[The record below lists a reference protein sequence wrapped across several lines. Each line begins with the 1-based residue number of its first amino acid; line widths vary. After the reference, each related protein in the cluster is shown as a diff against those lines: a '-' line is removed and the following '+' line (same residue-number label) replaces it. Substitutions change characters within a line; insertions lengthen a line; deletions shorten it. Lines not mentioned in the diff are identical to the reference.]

1 MRRCI
6 GRLVPWLAVIA
17 LVGCTS
23 STSAP
28 NLPAPIVEK
37 TKKPELEAGGDP
49 RAVVELALKARCTNP
64 EDFDKQ
70 KTQKIILD
78 GKLYLVEQAGTSTH
92 REIQFDGLSRVRWD
106 AEYAFPDGKRVW
118 AMTLAGDS
126 GWQLKNGEVQDLSFS
141 EAAEFKMEIYGRYFA
156 TLIPLMDKSI
166 TLTLLPDAQASDEAA
181 SVVKATARFR
191 PDVLLY
197 FSKKTN
203 HLLKISYKAREQ
215 GSELRKEHILSDYK
229 SIQGLMLP
237 TTFMDMLQQ
246 EGGSITKAA
255 QYTIKEYQFLPKLGD
270 EIFGKPAPKK

>member
-1 MRRCI
+1 MRRSI

-17 LVGCTS
+17 LAGCSS

-37 TKKPELEAGGDP
+37 TQKIEPEVGGDP
-49 RAVVELALKARCTNP
+49 RAVVDLALKARCANP

-70 KTQKIILD
+70 KTQKTILE
-78 GKLYLVEQAGTSTH
+78 GKLYIAEQSGVSA
-92 REIQFDGLSRVRWD
+92 RLEIQFDGLSRVRWD
-106 AEYAFPDGKRVW
+106 SEYAFPDGKRVW
-118 AMTLAGDS
+118 AMTLIGNS
-126 GWQLKNGEVQDLSFS
+126 GWRLINGEMQDLSFV
-141 EAAEFKMEIYGRYFA
+141 EAEEFKMELYGRYFA
-156 TLIPLMDKSI
+156 TLIPLKDKSI
-166 TLTLLPDAQASDEAA
+166 TLTLLPDAQAGGEAA

-197 FSKKTN
+197 FSNKTN
-203 HLLKISYKAREQ
+203 HLLKISYKAREK

-237 TTFMDMLQQ
+237 TTFVDMLQP

-255 QYTIKEYQFLPKLGD
+255 EYTIKEYQFLPKLSD
-270 EIFGKPAPKK
+270 DIFDKPVPKK